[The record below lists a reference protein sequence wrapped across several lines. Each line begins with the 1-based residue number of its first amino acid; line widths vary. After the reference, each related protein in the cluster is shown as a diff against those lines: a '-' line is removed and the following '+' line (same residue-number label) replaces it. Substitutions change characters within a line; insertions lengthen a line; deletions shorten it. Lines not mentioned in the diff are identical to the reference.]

1 MTEKLKFSGIS
12 FGGRNP
18 NVTVYGKTHKVI
30 FGRIKKGQNQGKF
43 GYEVH
48 ENKGSWSSLKKLCV
62 LFPMF
67 DVVVFLTYTFAGS
80 VAQFFID
87 LFAPISETIG
97 PSLPTISISIELLS
111 WLITGGLLCL
121 YFLLYILLYIL
132 VFKGVRKWHGTEHKV
147 IIAAENH
154 DIENAKK
161 YDPIAER
168 CGGTLLPTILL
179 GYFVWV
185 LIFNYTGILFGQMT
199 ITTIFIFMNVKYFH
213 KYDKVG
219 IYVGKLVQKYL
230 TIKEPDDWQLHLG
243 KQAMKSLIEAE
254 TSEKYQYVGETIVV

>member
-1 MTEKLKFSGIS
+1 MTKKLKFSGIS

-18 NVTVYGKTHKVI
+18 NVTIYGKTHKVV
-30 FGRIKKGQNQGKF
+30 FGRIRRGENEGQF
-43 GYEVH
+43 GYEVYK
-48 ENKGSWSSLKKLCV
+48 NKGSWSSLKKLCV
-62 LFPMF
+62 LFPMM
-67 DVVVFLTYTFAGS
+67 DVIVFLTITFADS

-87 LFAPISETIG
+87 LFTPVGEAIG
-97 PSLPTISISIELLS
+97 PSLPTMPISAELLS
-111 WLITGGLLCL
+111 WLIMGGLVCL
-121 YFLLYILLYIL
+121 YFSLYLLLYLL

-147 IIAAENH
+147 IIAAENN

-185 LIFNYTGILFGQMT
+185 LIYNYTEIFFGQMT
-199 ITTIFIFMNVKYFH
+199 ITTFFIFMNVKYFH
-213 KYDKVG
+213 KYDKIG

-243 KQAMKSLIEAE
+243 KTAMKSLIQAE
-254 TSEKYQYVGETIVV
+254 INQKCNNVGETIVV